1 VIAIWSAVH
10 FGLDKFRTS
19 ATQQSVKLEDIKPA
33 MVGEWWVLRVGDDLV
48 EGVIDQLQEDEKGT

>member
-1 VIAIWSAVH
+1 
-10 FGLDKFRTS
+10 
-19 ATQQSVKLEDIKPA
+19 